1 MGIVRPHFSGRS
13 ELQGIAGRRRWLVI
27 EGAKLLGTRTSRSHF
42 LVVLLLAGLVS
53 CGKSTKEDDGESA
66 PAAEL
71 PDESGEDIAADA
83 ARQAEIEREYGS
95 VMYGKRL
102 EQARRLRDGGQ
113 LEQALAAVEDA
124 LNFQRTTE
132 AEQLRDAIRR
142 DLGLRGGEVGTIAT
156 EEVERYR
163 VQLEEQK
170 VTVRKYIAEAKR
182 AMDAQNWDD
191 ARRAYENA
199 AFIVTTSRFAP
210 MGGDTE
216 LSALGD
222 EAKSGLAELERLSAQ
237 AEAERQAEDTRK
249 ALAEL
254 AKQEEQAL
262 IAARERRARLLSAA
276 IDQFNSENFDEARTY
291 ANQVLSEEPDN
302 RLAKDIIRKS
312 RKAKHEYV
320 NKALLEQTKVKFRDW
335 QVAIEKTKVPQSGI
349 LKWPSQS
356 FWDKITRLRAV
367 RAVGGAALERTQ
379 EEEDV
384 LNTLKSRRIDLTFDA
399 TPFPQVVDYLVAASG
414 VNFVI
419 DARAREDLEVAEIT
433 VNVRDV
439 SVQDA
444 LALVMMQASAE
455 GEIVHEVVGN
465 IVRFIRKEDQKKN
478 LVLQIHSVADLTLP
492 LTDFIPP
499 KITAIGVSE
508 DDEAPLFGGQ
518 AEEAPQPYGTIEE
531 LAELVQTSVKP
542 EQWEDPATIT
552 PQGKNT
558 LVIYQTPEMQQR
570 IARFLDDLR
579 AFAGIVITVESRFLS
594 VTDAFLRD
602 VGVDFRGL
610 GGTNGGPL
618 AVLDDVTSG
627 LDDNASAA
635 IDNSGPGV
643 GAGGAALAPS
653 SGLFFNDGSDG
664 DFRGRT
670 ENIFSNPLGQLLT
683 ALGGGTFQLT
693 FIDDMAFSVILRAT
707 EKSSR
712 VRELTAPS
720 LTVYNTQRA
729 NLTVVN
735 QISFVQ
741 DFDVEVAQTSFIADP
756 VIGVVQDGLTLDVR
770 PTVSNDRQ
778 YITMELRPT
787 VAQLRKPIATFQT
800 LLGAA
805 VLGLTSA
812 QNPVTIQLPEI
823 DLRMAESTIRM
834 PDRGSILLGG
844 LKDIDIEDQKAQTPI
859 LGDVPILGFLFKR
872 QGKSEEIEHLM
883 IIITATITDLTEQ
896 AAALRGS

>member
-1 MGIVRPHFSGRS
+1 MKEMNSIRH
-13 ELQGIAGRRRWLVI
+13 LV
-27 EGAKLLGTRTSRSHF
+27 AM
-42 LVVLLLAGLVS
+42 LLLASLVVPVS
-53 CGKSTKEDDGESA
+53 CGKSSKEKMGEGEST
-66 PAAEL
+66 PT
-71 PDESGEDIAADA
+71 ESMGEGEPGEDIAADA
-83 ARQAEIEREYGS
+83 KRQKELEDEYGA
-95 VMYGKRL
+95 VMYDKRYQ
-102 EQARRLRDGGQ
+102 QAVRLRDTGQ
-113 LEQALAAVEDA
+113 LQQALSAVEDA
-124 LNFQRTTE
+124 LNFKRTQE
-132 AEQLRDAIRR
+132 AEMLRDDIRR
-142 DLGLRGGEVGTIAT
+142 DLGLRGGEVGTIAA

-170 VTVRKYIAEAKR
+170 VTVRKNLAEAQR
-182 AMDAQNWDD
+182 EMDAQNWDA
-191 ARRAYENA
+191 ARRSYESA
-199 AFIVTTSRFAP
+199 VFIVTTSRFAP

-222 EAKSGLAELERLSAQ
+222 EAKTGLSELERLQAQ
-237 AEAERQAEDTRK
+237 AEAQREAEDTRK

-254 AKQEEQAL
+254 AKQEEQSL
-262 IAARERRARLLSAA
+262 LAARDRRARLLSAA
-276 IDQFNSENFDEARTY
+276 IDQFNLERFDEATEY
-291 ANQVLSEEPDN
+291 ANQVLAEEPDN
-302 RLAKDIIRKS
+302 RLAKDIVKKS

-320 NKALLEQTKVKFRDW
+320 NKRLLEDMKTKFRDW
-335 QVAIEKTKVPQSGI
+335 QVDIEKTKIAQSKI
-349 LKWPSQS
+349 LQWPSQS

-367 RAVGGAALERTQ
+367 RAVGGAALERSQ
-379 EEEDV
+379 EEQDV
-384 LNTLKSRRIDLTFDA
+384 VNTLKSRQIDLKFDA
-399 TPFPQVVDYLVAASG
+399 TTFPLVVDYLVAASG

-433 VNVRDV
+433 LNVRGV
-439 SVQDA
+439 SVQDG
-444 LALVMMQASAE
+444 LDLVMMQASAE
-455 GEIVHEVVGN
+455 GEIVYEVVGN
-465 IVRFIRKEDQKKN
+465 IVRFIKKENVKKN
-478 LVLQIHSVADLTLP
+478 LVLQIHPVADLTLP

-499 KITAIGVSE
+499 QITAIGVSE

-531 LAELVQTSVKP
+531 LAELVQTSVRP
-542 EQWEDPATIT
+542 GAWEDATIT
-552 PQGKNT
+552 PQGKN
-558 LVIYQTPEMQQR
+558 LVIYQTPAVQQ
-570 IARFLDDLR
+570 AVAQFLDDLR
-579 AFAGIVITVESRFLS
+579 AFAGIVVTVESRFLS

-610 GGTNGGPL
+610 GGQNGGPL

-643 GAGGAALAPS
+643 NAGGAALAPS
-653 SGLFFNDGSDG
+653 SGLFFNDGTDG

-670 ENIFSNPLGQLLT
+670 ENIFTNPLGQLLS
-683 ALGGGTFQLT
+683 ALGGGTFQAT
-693 FIDDMAFSVILRAT
+693 FIDDFSFSVILRAT

-712 VRELTAPS
+712 VRELTSPS

-787 VAQLRKPIATFQT
+787 VAQLQKPIQTFQT

-805 VLGLTSA
+805 VAGLISA

-823 DLRMAESTIRM
+823 KLRIAESTVRM

-844 LKDIDIEDQKAQTPI
+844 LKDIGITDEKAQTPI

-872 QGKSEEIEHLM
+872 QGKSEEVEHLM
-883 IIITATITDLTEQ
+883 IIITATITDLSEE
-896 AAALRGS
+896 ASSLRGS

>member
-1 MGIVRPHFSGRS
+1 MK
-13 ELQGIAGRRRWLVI
+13 EWNNMRR
-27 EGAKLLGTRTSRSHF
+27 
-42 LVVLLLAGLVS
+42 LLAILALGALLVPVS
-53 CGKSTKEDDGESA
+53 CGKSTKTTDGE
-66 PAAEL
+66 
-71 PDESGEDIAADA
+71 ESGEQPTEMVDAGTEGAEGEEGPTEPTPAEVAEEA
-83 ARQAEIEREYGS
+83 ARAKELEDQFGS
-95 VMYGKRL
+95 VMY
-102 EQARRLRDGGQ
+102 QRRLSQANALRDSGQ

-124 LNFQRTTE
+124 LNYQRTNE
-132 AEQLRDAIRR
+132 AELLRDGIRR
-142 DLGLRGGEVGTIAT
+142 DLGLRGGEVGTIAS
-156 EEVERYR
+156 EEVERYK

-170 VTVRKYIAEAKR
+170 VTVRRFLATAKR
-182 AMDAQNWDD
+182 EMDSQDWDA
-191 ARRAYENA
+191 ARRNYENA

-210 MGGDTE
+210 MGGDGE
-216 LSALGD
+216 LTSLGD
-222 EAKSGLAELERLSAQ
+222 EAKTGLAELERLQAQ
-237 AEAERQAEDTRK
+237 AESEREAEDTRK

-262 IAARERRARLLSAA
+262 LEARDRRARLVSAA
-276 IDQFNSENFDEARTY
+276 IDQFNLERFDEAIEY
-291 ANQVLSEEPDN
+291 ANQVLAEEPDN
-302 RLAKDIIRKS
+302 RLAKDIVVKS
-312 RKAKHEYV
+312 RKAKYEYV
-320 NKALLEQTKVKFRDW
+320 KRSLLEEQKNKFRAW
-335 QVAIEKTKVPQSGI
+335 QIDIEKTKIPQSKI
-349 LKWPSQS
+349 LQWPSQS
-356 FWDKITRLRAV
+356 FWDKITKIRAV
-367 RAVGGAALERTQ
+367 RSVGGASLERSQ
-379 EEEDV
+379 EEQDV
-384 LNTLKSRRIDLTFDA
+384 LNTLKTRQVSLEFDA
-399 TPFPQVVDYLVAASG
+399 AAFPQVVEYLVAASG

-419 DARAREDLEVAEIT
+419 DARARESLEAAEIT
-433 VNVRDV
+433 IKVRDV
-439 SVQDA
+439 SVENG
-444 LALVMMQASAE
+444 LELVMMQASAE
-455 GEIVHEVVGN
+455 GEVVYEVVGN
-465 IVRFIRKEDQKKN
+465 IVRFINKEDQKKN
-478 LVLQIHSVADLTLP
+478 LVLQIHPVADLTLP

-499 KITAIGVSE
+499 LITQVGVSE

-531 LAELVQTSVKP
+531 LAELVQTSVAP
-542 EQWEDPATIT
+542 ETWEEARIT
-552 PQGKNT
+552 PQGKN
-558 LVIYQTPEMQQR
+558 LVVYHSPEIQQQV
-570 IARFLDDLR
+570 ADFLDDLR

-643 GAGGAALAPS
+643 NAGGAALAPS

-683 ALGGGTFQLT
+683 ALGGGTFQVT
-693 FIDDMAFSVILRAT
+693 FIDDLSFSVILRAT
-707 EKSSR
+707 EKSAR
-712 VRELTAPS
+712 IRELTAPS

-787 VAQLRKPIATFQT
+787 VAELQTPIATFQT

-805 VLGLTSA
+805 VGGVFSA

-823 DLRMAESTIRM
+823 DLRVAESTIRM
-834 PDRGSILLGG
+834 PDRGSVLLGG
-844 LKDIDIEDQKAQTPI
+844 LKDIDIEDQKAQTPV
-859 LGDVPILGFLFKR
+859 LGDIPLLGFLFKR
-872 QGKSEEIEHLM
+872 QGKSEEVEHLM
-883 IIITATITDLTEQ
+883 IIITATITDLADDAER
-896 AAALRGS
+896 LRGS